1 MRKNIKSLPRN
12 YQRVNLLEWKH
23 IVTASYENTT
33 SLKIKQRPKN
43 ITMYIRL
50 FSTTKVYQKINVAK
64 NQSHQINVAK
74 DQSYQINVAKDQSY
88 QINIAKDQRH
98 QHS

>member
-1 MRKNIKSLPRN
+1 MRKNIKSLSRN

-33 SLKIKQRPKN
+33 SLEIKQRPKN
-43 ITMYIRL
+43 ITMYTRL
-50 FSTTKVYQKINVAK
+50 FSTTKVYQINVAK

-74 DQSYQINVAKDQSY
+74 DQSYQINVAKD
-88 QINIAKDQRH
+88 
-98 QHS
+98 